1 MSLVRRGRDKIQT
14 SQALERNEQSQAGWF
29 RGAGQR
35 EVMNFEER
43 RARAA
48 FYERINCKCNENRL
62 VRVCADDESL
72 VPWLEPVSRYQEIVI
87 AWSGLESYVS

>member
-1 MSLVRRGRDKIQT
+1 
-14 SQALERNEQSQAGWF
+14 
-29 RGAGQR
+29 
-35 EVMNFEER
+35 MNFEER